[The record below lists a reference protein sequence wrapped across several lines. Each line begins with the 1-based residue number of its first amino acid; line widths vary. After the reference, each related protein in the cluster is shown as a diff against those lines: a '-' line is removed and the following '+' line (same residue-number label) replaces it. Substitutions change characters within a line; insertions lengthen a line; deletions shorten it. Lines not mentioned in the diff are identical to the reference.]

1 MSESQLTGFLQQY
14 RYTLMFGGIFF
25 IYLCNLFIDVMD
37 VDAGQ
42 YASISMEMSQTNS
55 YLHIYHRGAD
65 YLDKPPL
72 LFWLSSISMKLFG
85 INNFAYKFPS
95 FLLAILG
102 VYSTFKFAKLYY
114 SKETATLAALIL
126 ASTQALFLITNDV
139 RTDTILLALVAFSV
153 WQLAAYLK
161 NNSWKN
167 LILGFVGIAFAMM
180 AKGPIGIVAVVAAL
194 GFDLLIK
201 LDWRSLFKWQWLVG
215 LIIVAILL
223 IPLTWG
229 LYTQF
234 DLHPEKTAYGIKS
247 PSGVRFFYW
256 TQSFG
261 RITGE
266 SAWKDDNGYFF
277 FVHSILWDF
286 QPWIIFLVLG
296 LITGFNKL
304 IKFFR
309 KKIDAGAVEFMSLG
323 GFVLVFCALSLSSY
337 KLPHYIFVT
346 FPFAAVLAAQA
357 LVKIKEQYRWSIW
370 VQAFLNIWFW
380 IVIVLGGVLFFPY
393 ESLLLPAIF
402 SVLFIFWI
410 VSWFKISC
418 RLYRL
423 VVTTVLT
430 SFAFNLNLAVHFYP
444 TLIGNYQATG
454 KIGKRVYQEQIP
466 MDKFVFYRA
475 HDHTLDFYR
484 KGIVNTVYI
493 ENLSSLEKGTWVYTN
508 ADGYKDIRGAKL
520 DYKLIGKYE
529 DYPVAQLKIPF
540 LMKET
545 RHEQLSYSYLLEKQ

>member
-1 MSESQLTGFLQQY
+1 MSGSQLSGLLERY
-14 RYTLMFGGIFF
+14 RYAIMFGGIFL
-25 IYLCNLFIDVMD
+25 IYLFNLFIDIMD
-37 VDAGQ
+37 VDAAQ
-42 YASISMEMSQTNS
+42 YASISMEMSQTDS
-55 YLHIYHRGAD
+55 YLHVYHRGAD

-72 LFWLSSISMKLFG
+72 LFWLSSLSMKLFG

-102 VYSTFKFAKLYY
+102 VYSTFRFAKLYY
-114 SKETATLAALIL
+114 SRQTATLAALIL

-139 RTDTILLALVAFSV
+139 RTDTNLLALVAFSV

-161 NNSWKN
+161 HNSWKN
-167 LILGFVGIAFAMM
+167 LILGFVGVAFAMM

-201 LDWRSLFKWQWLVG
+201 LDWRSIFKWQWLVG
-215 LIIVAILL
+215 LVIVAVLL

-266 SAWKDDNGYFF
+266 SAWKNDTGYFF
-277 FVHSILWDF
+277 FLHSILWDF
-286 QPWIIFLVLG
+286 QPWILFLVIG
-296 LITGFNKL
+296 LISGFKKL
-304 IKFFR
+304 VQFFR
-309 KKIDAGAVEFMSLG
+309 KKIDKSSVEFMTLG
-323 GFVLVFCALSLSSY
+323 GFVLVFFALSLSAY

-346 FPFAAVLAAQA
+346 FPFAAVLAAQS
-357 LVKIKEQYRWSIW
+357 LVKLKEKYGWSLW
-370 VQAFLNIWFW
+370 VQVFLNSLFW

-393 ESLLLPAIF
+393 KSIALPIIL
-402 SVLFIFWI
+402 SVLFVLWI
-410 VSWFKISC
+410 IALFKIKS
-418 RLYRL
+418 RLEKL
-423 VVTTVLT
+423 IVATILT
-430 SFAFNLNLAVHFYP
+430 AFAFNLNLAIHFYP
-444 TLIGNYQATG
+444 TLIGNYQATSR
-454 KIGKRVYQEQIP
+454 IGKKVYEAGIP

-475 HDHTLDFYR
+475 HDHTLEFYR
-484 KGIVNTVYI
+484 KGIMPGVYFDD
-493 ENLSSLEKGTWVYTN
+493 LAGLAKGTWVYTN
-508 ADGYKDIRGAKL
+508 EDGYNDILRSKL

-529 DYPVAQLKIPF
+529 DYPVAQLKMPF

-545 RHEQLSYSYLLEKQ
+545 RHEHLSYSYLLEKQ

>member
-1 MSESQLTGFLQQY
+1 MSGSQLSGLLERY
-14 RYTLMFGGIFF
+14 RYTIMFGGIFL
-25 IYLCNLFIDVMD
+25 IYLFNLFIDIMD
-37 VDAGQ
+37 VDAAQ
-42 YASISMEMSQTNS
+42 YASISMEMSQTDS
-55 YLHIYHRGAD
+55 YLHVYHRGAD

-72 LFWLSSISMKLFG
+72 LFWLSSLSMKLFG

-102 VYSTFKFAKLYY
+102 VYSTFRFAKLYY
-114 SKETATLAALIL
+114 SKQTATLAALIL

-139 RTDTILLALVAFSV
+139 RTDTNLLALVAFSV

-201 LDWRSLFKWQWLVG
+201 LDWRSIFKWQWLVG
-215 LIIVAILL
+215 LLIVAVFL

-234 DLHPEKTAYGIKS
+234 DLHPEKTAYGIRS

-266 SAWKDDNGYFF
+266 SSWKNDTGYFF
-277 FVHSILWDF
+277 FLHSILWDF
-286 QPWIIFLVLG
+286 QPWILFLIIG
-296 LITGFNKL
+296 LVSGFKKL
-304 IKFFR
+304 VQFFR
-309 KKIDAGAVEFMSLG
+309 KKIDKGSVEFMTLG
-323 GFVLVFCALSLSSY
+323 GFVLVFFALSLSAY

-346 FPFAAVLAAQA
+346 FPFAAVLAAQS
-357 LVKIKEQYRWSIW
+357 LVKLKEKYGWSLW
-370 VQAFLNIWFW
+370 VQVFLNSLFW

-393 ESLLLPAIF
+393 ESIALPVIL
-402 SVLFIFWI
+402 SVLFILWI
-410 VSWFKISC
+410 IALFKIKS
-418 RLYRL
+418 RLQKLL
-423 VVTTVLT
+423 VATILT
-430 SFAFNLNLAVHFYP
+430 AFAFNLNLAVHFYP
-444 TLIGNYQATG
+444 TLIGNYQATSR
-454 KIGKRVYQEQIP
+454 IGKKVYETGIP

-475 HDHTLDFYR
+475 HDHTLEFYR
-484 KGIVNTVYI
+484 KGIISGVYFDD
-493 ENLSSLEKGTWVYTN
+493 LSGLANGTWVYTN
-508 ADGYKDIRGAKL
+508 EDGYDDILRSKF
-520 DYKLIGKYE
+520 DYILIGKYE
-529 DYPVAQLKIPF
+529 DYPVAQLKMPF

-545 RHEQLSYSYLLEKQ
+545 RHEHLSYSYLLEKQ